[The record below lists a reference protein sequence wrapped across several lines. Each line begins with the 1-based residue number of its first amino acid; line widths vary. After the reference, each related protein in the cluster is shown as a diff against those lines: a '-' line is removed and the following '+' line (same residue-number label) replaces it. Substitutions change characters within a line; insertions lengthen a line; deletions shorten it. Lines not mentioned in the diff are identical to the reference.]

1 LRVSRIKSKSGNF
14 FFILSKDSH
23 ALRRSKTFFSFLLR
37 YIILILIM
45 SKYYQAI
52 ATTNAQTAIS
62 IDIKGRSGLCFLA
75 RSSNLS
81 RRDLFSSPAI
91 FIIS

>member
-1 LRVSRIKSKSGNF
+1 
-14 FFILSKDSH
+14 
-23 ALRRSKTFFSFLLR
+23 
-37 YIILILIM
+37 M